1 MKMKGIVTI
10 ILALFII
17 IPSSSSAILKENN
30 NINEMENHNCLVYG
44 IGYFPDFTY
53 LSDAIFMFII
63 SLLERVMRMTD
74 VAFVSFLL
82 IYILLINNIPGVKIP
97 HTRYVVSLS
106 GIGYVGT
113 NGKDGSWKVAS
124 ENFTDRFDLMILNF
138 TGIWMQLP
146 VIVKPLEYPIC
157 LDVFAGYGDYVK
169 VAPPDY

>member
-1 MKMKGIVTI
+1 
-10 ILALFII
+10 
-17 IPSSSSAILKENN
+17 
-30 NINEMENHNCLVYG
+30 
-44 IGYFPDFTY
+44 
-53 LSDAIFMFII
+53 MFII

-82 IYILLINNIPGVKIP
+82 IYVLIINNIPGVKIP
-97 HTRYVVSLS
+97 HTRYIVSLS

-146 VIVKPLEYPIC
+146 VIVKPSEYPIC